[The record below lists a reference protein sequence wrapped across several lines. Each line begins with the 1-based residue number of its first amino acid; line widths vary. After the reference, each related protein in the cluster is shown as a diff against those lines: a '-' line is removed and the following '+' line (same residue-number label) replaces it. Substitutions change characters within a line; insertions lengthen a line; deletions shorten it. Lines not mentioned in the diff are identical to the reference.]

1 MEHNMHFRT
10 VVASGASEQQVYVH
24 DSEYTQVHLRPN
36 VLWFTASAS
45 QVSARRVLLHCDFS
59 SLDRHS

>member
-1 MEHNMHFRT
+1 MHFHT
-10 VVASGASEQQVYVH
+10 AVASGVSEHQVCVH
-24 DSEYTQVHLRPN
+24 DSEHTQVHLRPN

-45 QVSARRVLLHCDFS
+45 QVSARRVLLHRDFS